1 MELSFTHIQ
10 LPLLQLQSAGGEM
23 EIQSS
28 LAELVGFWESLK
40 KRFLFPDWVLNQ
52 LKNKRNKLAEA
63 EIEHKV
69 PSYYK

>member
-40 KRFLFPDWVLNQ
+40 KKIPFSWLSLESIKKQ
-52 LKNKRNKLAEA
+52 KK
-63 EIEHKV
+63 
-69 PSYYK
+69 

>member
-10 LPLLQLQSAGGEM
+10 LSLLQLQSAGGEM

-40 KRFLFPDWVLNQ
+40 KKIPFSWVLNQ
-52 LKNKRNKLAEA
+52 LKNKRNKIAEA
-63 EIEHKV
+63 EIEHKI